1 MAGRALREA
10 RDIYVVQILKVE
22 GILWLRRVGF
32 DGEPGVAG
40 GAAVF
45 LLEAGVPGADLGLAS
60 GVSPPLGGRLGD
72 PPVGEVEG
80 ELPEDPHPTRQITF
94 PPRMIITPLAQT

>member
-1 MAGRALREA
+1 MMDSRFYGSGNEGRALREA

-40 GAAVF
+40 GVAVF
-45 LLEAGVPGADLGLAS
+45 SFEAGMPGADSA
-60 GVSPPLGGRLGD
+60 
-72 PPVGEVEG
+72 
-80 ELPEDPHPTRQITF
+80 TQ
-94 PPRMIITPLAQT
+94 AA